1 MFKATHAATARD
13 SKKAKAAEAAT
24 RAEAPAA
31 RRSAEKA
38 RERVRMAD
46 EEDRWAEARQQ
57 ALDSL
62 AVGKRK
68 AYEKPPAAKKRKK
81 VSRHITEA
89 DEDGDFD
96 DESGPDAAGCVE
108 FYRSPASQPSRP
120 QTSRVLRMETTES
133 AQNSVSNE
141 VAAMQDDDNG
151 ALNSDCDG
159 DGRDSVDWYVEEDGF
174 SAESPDIAQAFMDAR
189 GMKDNNEDGLSNDR
203 DGGLDGVAILNHQ
216 KKRTQKQLQREGL
229 KAAIQTLP
237 RDYSATNYWDTFTKD
252 EMQVLEQDEKAL
264 KKVRV
269 DGWEF
274 GEMFEHVVY
283 TTFRD
288 QTHSVCYA

>member
-96 DESGPDAAGCVE
+96 DESGPDAAAEPTTNVQV
-108 FYRSPASQPSRP
+108 SIAAMI
-120 QTSRVLRMETTES
+120 VLRMETTES

-203 DGGLDGVAILNHQ
+203 DGVLDGVAILNHQ

-274 GEMFEHVVY
+274 ATEAMLERAEAYPGL
-283 TTFRD
+283 R
-288 QTHSVCYA
+288 S